1 MFGTICADTG
11 NNDATGAVSLVGG
24 VAEALLLVTRYL
36 ARKCIMI
43 RTSRRQHIRCR
54 RQHLTPLAHKLQAG
68 VPKEE
73 VEEERMGS
81 QIQWRLPVFADTTTV
96 AVAHTF

>member
-1 MFGTICADTG
+1 MFGSICADSG

-24 VAEALLLVTRYL
+24 VAEALLLIARDL
-36 ARKCIMI
+36 AKKCLMI
-43 RTSRRQHIRCR
+43 RTSHRQHIRCR
-54 RQHLTPLAHKLQAG
+54 RQHLTLLAHKLQAG

-73 VEEERMGS
+73 VEEERMGL
-81 QIQWRLPVFADTTTV
+81 QIQWRLPIFADTSTA

>member
-1 MFGTICADTG
+1 MFGTICADSG

-24 VAEALLLVTRYL
+24 VAEALLLVARDL
-36 ARKCIMI
+36 ARKCLMI
-43 RTSRRQHIRCR
+43 WTSRRQHIRCR
-54 RQHLTPLAHKLQAG
+54 RQHLMPLAHKLQTG

-81 QIQWRLPVFADTTTV
+81 QIQWRHPIFTDTTTA